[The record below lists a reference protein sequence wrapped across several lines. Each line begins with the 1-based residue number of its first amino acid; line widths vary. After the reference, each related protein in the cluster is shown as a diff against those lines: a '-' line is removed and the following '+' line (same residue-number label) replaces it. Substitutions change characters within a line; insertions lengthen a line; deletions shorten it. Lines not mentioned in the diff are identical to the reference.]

1 MKEKRMLRIRS
12 LPVLGAT
19 AVALVALVAAG
30 CGDDDSGSS
39 NPTPPK
45 TASGNTATVGLA
57 KTGLGSVLVDAQG
70 RTLYLFAA
78 DKGTTSECSGACASA
93 WPPLRDSSKPTVG
106 TGLKAS
112 LVGTTKRSD
121 GQPEVTYGGHP
132 LYTYTGDSSP
142 GDTNGQ
148 GLTAFG
154 GAWFAVT
161 ASGAQASGGTAS
173 TGGGSGY

>member
-1 MKEKRMLRIRS
+1 MTRIRS
-12 LPVLGAT
+12 LSVAGA
-19 AVALVALVAAG
+19 AVVALVALVAAG
-30 CGDDDSGSS
+30 CGSGDSGSS
-39 NPTPPK
+39 NPKPP
-45 TASGNTATVGLA
+45 TTSSGHTATVGLA
-57 KTGLGSVLVDAQG
+57 STGLGKVLVDSKG
-70 RTLYLFAA
+70 ETLYLFAA

-106 TGLKAS
+106 TGLKTS

-132 LYTYTGDSSP
+132 LYTYIGDKNP

-148 GLTAFG
+148 GITAFG
-154 GAWFAVT
+154 GAWYAVT
-161 ASGAQASGGTAS
+161 APGAQASGGTAS